1 MLTEQTQHETIGYIV
16 GVRGVE
22 ESEMK
27 INHLKYIPLA
37 NFSSVYGTKLTDTE
51 LQKTLARVDCQQALV
66 ILSRLASIHIA
77 ICEHNDDAAPQR
89 TSHCAYL
96 HQRWQSNYIYAF

>member
-1 MLTEQTQHETIGYIV
+1 MLTARTQHETIGYIV

-77 ICEHNDDAAPQR
+77 ICEHNDDAAHLMQ
-89 TSHCAYL
+89 H
-96 HQRWQSNYIYAF
+96 I